1 MRMPEWADEHLSRD
15 LLVLRA
21 RGENQDLEY
30 MESFPQNVRELA
42 KEIAAFATS
51 NPGTIL
57 IGVSDTGD
65 LVGLEDALTIE
76 GRDTLLR
83 RVEGICRGTIKPAIT
98 PTVKFANE
106 DDKVVLVIIV
116 PKGSQPVYYSN
127 HTPYIRHV
135 TESRPAEPH
144 EIVELVR
151 VWLPAV
157 GLEGEDQ
164 DQDPLTHLISEIAKV
179 IVDVLI
185 YADEADERNV
195 NPWLEMWR
203 AQFQQGAA
211 ELRELAIRD
220 IAIEQGMSDELN
232 ELAQAL
238 DEVATFRMYLGC
250 WEKLSASVKRV
261 YKLASLIKDRRI
273 NSLPLSKASLE
284 GIKHMIVSSGRRLSS
299 LADRAEQMVEQGRIE
314 EFQTDASDVG
324 HILLRASQCNISSL
338 RDGIDK
344 KLQEVGRNLHL
355 VETMRICL
363 DGGRSLNAI
372 IEKVKNCSSELS
384 QMVSSL

>member
-1 MRMPEWADEHLSRD
+1 MPEWADEQLSRD
-15 LLVLRA
+15 LSALRA
-21 RGENQDLEY
+21 RGESQDLEY
-30 MESFPQNVRELA
+30 MESFPQNVHELA

-57 IGVSDTGD
+57 IGVSDMGD
-65 LVGLEDALTIE
+65 LVGLEDVLAIE

-83 RVEGICRGTIKPAIT
+83 RIEGICRGTIKPAIT

-106 DDKVVLVIIV
+106 DDKTVLVIII

-127 HTPYIRHV
+127 HIPYIRHI

-151 VWLPAV
+151 LWLPAV

-164 DQDPLTHLISEIAKV
+164 DPLAHLISEIAPV

-203 AQFQQGAA
+203 TQFQQGAA

-220 IAIEQGMSDELN
+220 TAIEQGMSDELN

-250 WEKLSASVKRV
+250 WEKLSALIRRV
-261 YKLASLIKDRRI
+261 YELASLIKHRRI
-273 NSLPLSKASLE
+273 DPVPLSEASLG
-284 GIKHMIVSSGRRLSS
+284 GIKQTIVSSVRSLSS
-299 LADRAEQMVEQGRIE
+299 LVDRAEQMVEQGRIE
-314 EFQTDASDVG
+314 EFQAKASEVG
-324 HILLRASQCNISSL
+324 HILLRASQYNISSL
-338 RDGIDK
+338 QDGIDK
-344 KLQEVGRNLHL
+344 KLQAIGRDLHL

-363 DGGRSLNAI
+363 DGGHSLNAI
-372 IEKVKNCSSELS
+372 IEKVKNCLSELN
-384 QMVSSL
+384 QILSSF

>member
-1 MRMPEWADEHLSRD
+1 MPEWADEHLSRD

-83 RVEGICRGTIKPAIT
+83 RIEGICRGTIKPAIT

-106 DDKVVLVIIV
+106 DEKAVLVIII

-127 HTPYIRHV
+127 HIPYIRHI

-151 VWLPAV
+151 LWLPAI
-157 GLEGEDQ
+157 GLKGEDQ
-164 DQDPLTHLISEIAKV
+164 DPLAHLISEIAPV
-179 IVDVLI
+179 IVDILI

-203 AQFQQGAA
+203 TQFQQGAA

-232 ELAQAL
+232 ELTQAL

-250 WEKLSASVKRV
+250 WEKLSALIRQV
-261 YKLASLIKDRRI
+261 YELASSIKHHRI
-273 NSLPLSKASLE
+273 DSVPLSKASLG
-284 GIKHMIVSSGRRLSS
+284 GIKQTIVSSGRSLSS
-299 LADRAEQMVEQGRIE
+299 LVDRAEQMVEQGRIE
-314 EFQTDASDVG
+314 EFQAKASEVG
-324 HILLRASQCNISSL
+324 HILLRASQYNISSL
-338 RDGIDK
+338 QDGIDK
-344 KLQEVGRNLHL
+344 KLQAIGRVLHL

-384 QMVSSL
+384 QIVSSL

>member
-21 RGENQDLEY
+21 RGENQELEY

-83 RVEGICRGTIKPAIT
+83 RIEGICRGTIKPSIT

-144 EIVELVR
+144 EIVELVK

-157 GLEGEDQ
+157 GLERE
-164 DQDPLTHLISEIAKV
+164 DQDPLPHLISEIATV

-203 AQFQQGAA
+203 TQFQQGAA

-250 WEKLSASVKRV
+250 WEKLSALIRRV
-261 YKLASLIKDRRI
+261 YELASSIKHRRI
-273 NSLPLSKASLE
+273 DPVPLSEASLG
-284 GIKHMIVSSGRRLSS
+284 GIKQTIVSSGRSLSS

-314 EFQTDASDVG
+314 EFQAKASEVG
-324 HILLRASQCNISSL
+324 HILLRASQYNISSL
-338 RDGIDK
+338 QDGIDK
-344 KLQEVGRNLHL
+344 KLQAIGRGLHL

-372 IEKVKNCSSELS
+372 IEKVKNYSSELN
-384 QMVSSL
+384 QIFSSF

>member
-1 MRMPEWADEHLSRD
+1 MPEWADEHLSRD

-21 RGENQDLEY
+21 RGENQELEY

-83 RVEGICRGTIKPAIT
+83 RIEGICRGTIKPSIT

-127 HTPYIRHV
+127 HTPYIRHI

-164 DQDPLTHLISEIAKV
+164 DPLTHLISEIAMV

-185 YADEADERNV
+185 YADEADERNI

-250 WEKLSASVKRV
+250 WEKLSVSVKQV

-273 NSLPLSKASLE
+273 DSLPLSKASLE
-284 GIKHMIVSSGRRLSS
+284 GIKQTIVSSSRSLSS

-324 HILLRASQCNISSL
+324 HILLRASQYNISSL
-338 RDGIDK
+338 QDGIDK
-344 KLQEVGRNLHL
+344 KLQAIGRGLHL

-372 IEKVKNCSSELS
+372 IEKVKNYSSELN
-384 QMVSSL
+384 QIFSSF

>member
-1 MRMPEWADEHLSRD
+1 MPEWADEQLSRD
-15 LLVLRA
+15 LSVLRA
-21 RGENQDLEY
+21 RGESQDLEY
-30 MESFPQNVRELA
+30 MKSFPQNVHELA

-51 NPGTIL
+51 NTGTIL
-57 IGVSDTGD
+57 IGVSDMGD
-65 LVGLEDALTIE
+65 LVGLEDVLAIE

-83 RVEGICRGTIKPAIT
+83 RIEGICRGTIKPAIT

-106 DDKVVLVIIV
+106 DDKTVLVIII

-127 HTPYIRHV
+127 HIPYIRHI

-151 VWLPAV
+151 LWLPAV

-164 DQDPLTHLISEIAKV
+164 DPLAHLISEIAQV
-179 IVDVLI
+179 IVDILI

-203 AQFQQGAA
+203 TQFQQGAA

-220 IAIEQGMSDELN
+220 TAIEQGMSDELN

-250 WEKLSASVKRV
+250 WEKLSALISRV
-261 YKLASLIKDRRI
+261 YELASSIKHRRI
-273 NSLPLSKASLE
+273 DPVPLSEASLG
-284 GIKHMIVSSGRRLSS
+284 GIKQTIVSSGRSLSS

-314 EFQTDASDVG
+314 EFQAKASEVG
-324 HILLRASQCNISSL
+324 HILLRASQYNISSL
-338 RDGIDK
+338 QDGIDK
-344 KLQEVGRNLHL
+344 KLQAIGRGLHL

-384 QMVSSL
+384 QIVSSL

>member
-1 MRMPEWADEHLSRD
+1 MPEWADEHLSRD

-21 RGENQDLEY
+21 RGENQELEY

-83 RVEGICRGTIKPAIT
+83 RIEGICRGTIKPSIT

-127 HTPYIRHV
+127 HTPYIRHI

-164 DQDPLTHLISEIAKV
+164 DPLTHLISEIAMV

-185 YADEADERNV
+185 YADEADERNI

-250 WEKLSASVKRV
+250 WEKLSVSVKQV

-273 NSLPLSKASLE
+273 DSLPLSKASLE
-284 GIKHMIVSSGRRLSS
+284 GIKQTIVSSRRSLSS

-324 HILLRASQCNISSL
+324 HILLRASQYNISSL
-338 RDGIDK
+338 QDGIDK
-344 KLQEVGRNLHL
+344 KLQAIGRGLHL

-372 IEKVKNCSSELS
+372 IEKVKNYSSELN
-384 QMVSSL
+384 QIFSSF

>member
-1 MRMPEWADEHLSRD
+1 MPEWADEHLSRD

-21 RGENQDLEY
+21 KGENQDLEY

-83 RVEGICRGTIKPAIT
+83 RIEGICRGTIKPSIT

-144 EIVELVR
+144 EIVELVK

-157 GLEGEDQ
+157 GLERE
-164 DQDPLTHLISEIAKV
+164 DQDPLTHLISEIATV

-203 AQFQQGAA
+203 TQFQQGAA
-211 ELRELAIRD
+211 ELRELAIRYT
-220 IAIEQGMSDELN
+220 AIEQEMSDELN

-250 WEKLSASVKRV
+250 WEKLSALIRRV
-261 YKLASLIKDRRI
+261 YELASSIKHRRI
-273 NSLPLSKASLE
+273 DPVPLSEASLG
-284 GIKHMIVSSGRRLSS
+284 GIKQTIVSSGRSLSS

-314 EFQTDASDVG
+314 EFQAKASEVG
-324 HILLRASQCNISSL
+324 HILLRASQYKISSL
-338 RDGIDK
+338 QDGIDK
-344 KLQEVGRNLHL
+344 KLQAIGRGLHL

-372 IEKVKNCSSELS
+372 IEKVKNYSSELN
-384 QMVSSL
+384 QIFSSF

>member
-1 MRMPEWADEHLSRD
+1 MKMPEWADEHLSRD

-21 RGENQDLEY
+21 RGENQELEY

-83 RVEGICRGTIKPAIT
+83 RIEGICRGTIKPSIT

-127 HTPYIRHV
+127 HTPYIRHI

-164 DQDPLTHLISEIAKV
+164 DPLTHLISEIAMV

-185 YADEADERNV
+185 YADEADERNI

-250 WEKLSASVKRV
+250 WEKLSVSVKQV

-273 NSLPLSKASLE
+273 DSLPLSKASLE
-284 GIKHMIVSSGRRLSS
+284 GIKQTIVSSSRSLSS

-324 HILLRASQCNISSL
+324 HILLRASQYNISSL
-338 RDGIDK
+338 QDGIDK
-344 KLQEVGRNLHL
+344 KLQAIGRGLHL

-372 IEKVKNCSSELS
+372 IEKVKNYSSELN
-384 QMVSSL
+384 QIFSSF

>member
-1 MRMPEWADEHLSRD
+1 MKMPEWADEHLSRD

-21 RGENQDLEY
+21 RGENQELEY

-83 RVEGICRGTIKPAIT
+83 RIEGICRGTIKPSIT

-127 HTPYIRHV
+127 YTPYIRHI

-144 EIVELVR
+144 EIIELVR

-164 DQDPLTHLISEIAKV
+164 DPLTHLISEIAMV

-185 YADEADERNV
+185 YADEADERNI

-250 WEKLSASVKRV
+250 WEKLSVSVKQV

-273 NSLPLSKASLE
+273 DSLPLSKASLE
-284 GIKHMIVSSGRRLSS
+284 GIKQTIVSSSRSLSS

-324 HILLRASQCNISSL
+324 HILLRASQYNISSL
-338 RDGIDK
+338 QDGIDK
-344 KLQEVGRNLHL
+344 KLQAIGRGLHL

-372 IEKVKNCSSELS
+372 IEKVKNYSSKLN
-384 QMVSSL
+384 QIFSSF

>member
-21 RGENQDLEY
+21 KGENQDLEY

-83 RVEGICRGTIKPAIT
+83 RIEGICRGTIKPSIT

-144 EIVELVR
+144 EIVELVK

-157 GLEGEDQ
+157 GLERE
-164 DQDPLTHLISEIAKV
+164 DQDPLTHLISEIATV

-203 AQFQQGAA
+203 TQFQQGAA
-211 ELRELAIRD
+211 ELRELAIRYT
-220 IAIEQGMSDELN
+220 AIEQEMSDELN

-250 WEKLSASVKRV
+250 WEKLSALIRRV
-261 YKLASLIKDRRI
+261 YELASSIKHRRI
-273 NSLPLSKASLE
+273 DPVPLSEASLG
-284 GIKHMIVSSGRRLSS
+284 GIKQTIVSSGRSLSS

-314 EFQTDASDVG
+314 EFQAKASEVG
-324 HILLRASQCNISSL
+324 HILLRASQYKISSL
-338 RDGIDK
+338 QDGIDK
-344 KLQEVGRNLHL
+344 KLQAIGRGLHL

-372 IEKVKNCSSELS
+372 IEKVKNYSSELN
-384 QMVSSL
+384 QIFSSF

>member
-1 MRMPEWADEHLSRD
+1 MPEWADEHLSRD

-83 RVEGICRGTIKPAIT
+83 RIEGICRGTIKPAIT

-106 DDKVVLVIIV
+106 DEKAVLVIII

-127 HTPYIRHV
+127 HIPYIRHI

-151 VWLPAV
+151 LWLPAI
-157 GLEGEDQ
+157 GLKGEDQ
-164 DQDPLTHLISEIAKV
+164 DPLAHLISGIAPV
-179 IVDVLI
+179 IVDILI

-203 AQFQQGAA
+203 TQFQQGAA

-250 WEKLSASVKRV
+250 WEKLSALIRQV
-261 YKLASLIKDRRI
+261 YEFASSIKHRRIDPVPLSEASLG
-273 NSLPLSKASLE
+273 
-284 GIKHMIVSSGRRLSS
+284 GIKQTIVSSGRSLSS

-314 EFQTDASDVG
+314 EFQAKASEVG
-324 HILLRASQCNISSL
+324 HILLRANQYNISSL
-338 RDGIDK
+338 QDGIDK
-344 KLQEVGRNLHL
+344 KLQAIGRVLHL
-355 VETMRICL
+355 VETMRIYL
-363 DGGRSLNAI
+363 DGGRSLNVI

-384 QMVSSL
+384 QIVSSL

>member
-21 RGENQDLEY
+21 RGENQELEY

-83 RVEGICRGTIKPAIT
+83 RIEGICRGTIKPSIT

-127 HTPYIRHV
+127 HTPYIRHI

-164 DQDPLTHLISEIAKV
+164 DPLTHLISEIAMV

-185 YADEADERNV
+185 YADEADERNI

-211 ELRELAIRD
+211 ELGELAIRD

-250 WEKLSASVKRV
+250 WEKLSVSVKQV

-273 NSLPLSKASLE
+273 DSLPLSKASLE
-284 GIKHMIVSSGRRLSS
+284 GIKQTIVSSSRSLSS
-299 LADRAEQMVEQGRIE
+299 LVDRAEQMVEQGRIE
-314 EFQTDASDVG
+314 EFQTDASEVG
-324 HILLRASQCNISSL
+324 HILLRASQYNISSL
-338 RDGIDK
+338 QDGIDK
-344 KLQEVGRNLHL
+344 KLQAIGRGLHL

-372 IEKVKNCSSELS
+372 IEKVKNYSSELN
-384 QMVSSL
+384 QIFSSF

>member
-1 MRMPEWADEHLSRD
+1 MPEWADEHLSRD

-21 RGENQDLEY
+21 RGENQELEY

-83 RVEGICRGTIKPAIT
+83 RIEGICRGTIKPSIT

-127 HTPYIRHV
+127 HTPYIRHI

-164 DQDPLTHLISEIAKV
+164 DPLTHLISEIAMV

-185 YADEADERNV
+185 YADEADERNI

-211 ELRELAIRD
+211 ELGELAIRD

-250 WEKLSASVKRV
+250 WEKLSVSVKQV

-273 NSLPLSKASLE
+273 DSLPLSKASLE
-284 GIKHMIVSSGRRLSS
+284 GIKQTIVSSSRSLSS
-299 LADRAEQMVEQGRIE
+299 LVDRAEQMVEQGRIE
-314 EFQTDASDVG
+314 EFQTDASEVG
-324 HILLRASQCNISSL
+324 HILLRASQYNISSL
-338 RDGIDK
+338 QDGIDK
-344 KLQEVGRNLHL
+344 KLQAIGRGLHL

-372 IEKVKNCSSELS
+372 IEKVKNYSSELN
-384 QMVSSL
+384 QIFSSF

>member
-1 MRMPEWADEHLSRD
+1 MPEWADEQLSRD
-15 LLVLRA
+15 LSALRA
-21 RGENQDLEY
+21 RGESQDLEY
-30 MESFPQNVRELA
+30 MESFPQNVYELA
-42 KEIAAFATS
+42 KEIAAFGTS

-57 IGVSDTGD
+57 IGVSDMGD
-65 LVGLEDALTIE
+65 LVGLEDVLAIE

-83 RVEGICRGTIKPAIT
+83 RIEGICRGTIKPAIT

-106 DDKVVLVIIV
+106 DDKTVLVIII

-127 HTPYIRHV
+127 HIPYIRHI

-151 VWLPAV
+151 LWLPAV

-164 DQDPLTHLISEIAKV
+164 DPLAHLISEIAPV

-203 AQFQQGAA
+203 TQFQQGAA

-250 WEKLSASVKRV
+250 WEKLSALIRRV
-261 YKLASLIKDRRI
+261 YELASLIKHRRI
-273 NSLPLSKASLE
+273 DPVPLSEASLG
-284 GIKHMIVSSGRRLSS
+284 GIKQTIVSSVRSLSS
-299 LADRAEQMVEQGRIE
+299 LVDRAEQMVEQGRIE
-314 EFQTDASDVG
+314 EFQAKASEVG
-324 HILLRASQCNISSL
+324 HILLRASQYNISSL
-338 RDGIDK
+338 QDGIDK
-344 KLQEVGRNLHL
+344 KLQAIGRDLHL

-363 DGGRSLNAI
+363 DGGHSLNAI
-372 IEKVKNCSSELS
+372 IEKVKNCLSELN
-384 QMVSSL
+384 QILSSF

>member
-83 RVEGICRGTIKPAIT
+83 RIEGICRGTIKPAIT

-106 DDKVVLVIIV
+106 DEKAVLVIII

-127 HTPYIRHV
+127 HIPYIRHI

-151 VWLPAV
+151 LWLPAI
-157 GLEGEDQ
+157 GLKGEDQ
-164 DQDPLTHLISEIAKV
+164 DPLAHLISEIAPV
-179 IVDVLI
+179 IVDILI

-203 AQFQQGAA
+203 TQFQQGAA

-220 IAIEQGMSDELN
+220 TAIEQGMSDELN

-238 DEVATFRMYLGC
+238 EEAATFRMYLGC
-250 WEKLSASVKRV
+250 WEKLSALIKRV
-261 YKLASLIKDRRI
+261 YGLASSIKHHRI
-273 NSLPLSKASLE
+273 DSVPLSKASLG
-284 GIKHMIVSSGRRLSS
+284 GIKQTIVSSGRSLSG
-299 LADRAEQMVEQGRIE
+299 LVDRAEQMVEQGRIE
-314 EFQTDASDVG
+314 EFQAKASEVG
-324 HILLRASQCNISSL
+324 HILLRASQYNISSL
-338 RDGIDK
+338 QDGIDK
-344 KLQEVGRNLHL
+344 KLQAIGRGLHL

-372 IEKVKNCSSELS
+372 IEKVNNYSSELN
-384 QMVSSL
+384 QIFSSL

>member
-1 MRMPEWADEHLSRD
+1 MRIPEWADEHLSRD

-83 RVEGICRGTIKPAIT
+83 RIEGICRGTIKPAIT

-106 DDKVVLVIIV
+106 DEKAVLVIII

-127 HTPYIRHV
+127 HIPYIRHI

-151 VWLPAV
+151 LWLPAI
-157 GLEGEDQ
+157 GLKGEDQ
-164 DQDPLTHLISEIAKV
+164 DPLAHLISEIAPI
-179 IVDVLI
+179 IVDILI

-203 AQFQQGAA
+203 TQFQQGAA
-211 ELRELAIRD
+211 ELRELVIRD

-238 DEVATFRMYLGC
+238 DEVVTFRMYLGC
-250 WEKLSASVKRV
+250 WEKLSALIRQV
-261 YKLASLIKDRRI
+261 YKLASSIKHRRI
-273 NSLPLSKASLE
+273 DPVSLSEASLG
-284 GIKHMIVSSGRRLSS
+284 GIKQTIVSSSRSLSS

-314 EFQTDASDVG
+314 EFQAKASEVG
-324 HILLRASQCNISSL
+324 HILLRASQYNISSL
-338 RDGIDK
+338 QDGLDK
-344 KLQEVGRNLHL
+344 KLQAIGRVLHL

-363 DGGRSLNAI
+363 DGGRSLNGI
-372 IEKVKNCSSELS
+372 IKKVKNCSSELS
-384 QMVSSL
+384 QIISSL

>member
-1 MRMPEWADEHLSRD
+1 MPEWADEQLSRD
-15 LLVLRA
+15 LSALRA
-21 RGENQDLEY
+21 RGESQDLEY
-30 MESFPQNVRELA
+30 MESFPQNVYELA
-42 KEIAAFATS
+42 KEIAAFGTS

-57 IGVSDTGD
+57 IGVSDMGD
-65 LVGLEDALTIE
+65 LVGLEDVLAIE

-83 RVEGICRGTIKPAIT
+83 RIEGICRGTIKPAIT

-106 DDKVVLVIIV
+106 DDKTVLVIII

-127 HTPYIRHV
+127 HIPYIRHI

-151 VWLPAV
+151 LWLPAV

-164 DQDPLTHLISEIAKV
+164 DPLAHLISEIAPV

-185 YADEADERNV
+185 YADETDERNV

-203 AQFQQGAA
+203 TQFQQGAA

-220 IAIEQGMSDELN
+220 TAIEQGMSDELN

-250 WEKLSASVKRV
+250 WEKLSALIRRV
-261 YKLASLIKDRRI
+261 YELASLIKHRRI
-273 NSLPLSKASLE
+273 DPVPLSEASLG
-284 GIKHMIVSSGRRLSS
+284 GIKQTIVSSVRSLSS
-299 LADRAEQMVEQGRIE
+299 LVDRAEQMVEQGRIE
-314 EFQTDASDVG
+314 EFQAKASEVG
-324 HILLRASQCNISSL
+324 HILLRVSQYNISSL
-338 RDGIDK
+338 QDGIDK
-344 KLQEVGRNLHL
+344 KLQAIGRDLHL

-363 DGGRSLNAI
+363 DGGHSLNAI
-372 IEKVKNCSSELS
+372 IEKVKNCLSELN
-384 QMVSSL
+384 QILSSF

>member
-83 RVEGICRGTIKPAIT
+83 RIESICRGTIKPAIT

-106 DDKVVLVIIV
+106 DEKAVLVIII

-127 HTPYIRHV
+127 HIPYIRHI

-151 VWLPAV
+151 LWLPAI
-157 GLEGEDQ
+157 GLKGEDQ
-164 DQDPLTHLISEIAKV
+164 DPLAHLISEIAPV
-179 IVDVLI
+179 IVDILI

-203 AQFQQGAA
+203 TQFQQGAA

-232 ELAQAL
+232 ELTQAL

-250 WEKLSASVKRV
+250 WEKLSALIRQV
-261 YKLASLIKDRRI
+261 YELASSIKHRRI
-273 NSLPLSKASLE
+273 DPVPLSEASLG
-284 GIKHMIVSSGRRLSS
+284 GIKQTIVSSGRSLSS
-299 LADRAEQMVEQGRIE
+299 LVDRAEQMEEQGRIE
-314 EFQTDASDVG
+314 EFQAKASEVG
-324 HILLRASQCNISSL
+324 HILLRASQYNISSL
-338 RDGIDK
+338 QDGIDK
-344 KLQEVGRNLHL
+344 KLQAIGRVLHL

-384 QMVSSL
+384 QIVSSL

>member
-21 RGENQDLEY
+21 KGENQDLEY

-83 RVEGICRGTIKPAIT
+83 RIEGICRGTIKPSIT

-144 EIVELVR
+144 EIVELVK

-157 GLEGEDQ
+157 GLERE
-164 DQDPLTHLISEIAKV
+164 DQDPLTHLISEIATV

-203 AQFQQGAA
+203 TQFQQGAA

-220 IAIEQGMSDELN
+220 TAIEQEMSDELN

-250 WEKLSASVKRV
+250 WEKLSALIRRV
-261 YKLASLIKDRRI
+261 YELASSIKHRRI
-273 NSLPLSKASLE
+273 DPVPLSEASLG
-284 GIKHMIVSSGRRLSS
+284 GIKQTIVSSGRSLSS

-314 EFQTDASDVG
+314 EFQAKASAVG
-324 HILLRASQCNISSL
+324 HILLRASQYKISSL
-338 RDGIDK
+338 QDGIDK
-344 KLQEVGRNLHL
+344 KLQAIGRGLHL

-372 IEKVKNCSSELS
+372 IEKVKNYSSELN
-384 QMVSSL
+384 QIFSSF

>member
-21 RGENQDLEY
+21 RGENQELEY

-57 IGVSDTGD
+57 IGVSNTGD

-83 RVEGICRGTIKPAIT
+83 RIEGICRGTIKPAIT

-127 HTPYIRHV
+127 HTPYIRHI

-164 DQDPLTHLISEIAKV
+164 DPLTHLISEIAMV

-185 YADEADERNV
+185 YADEADERNI

-250 WEKLSASVKRV
+250 WEKLSVSVKQV

-273 NSLPLSKASLE
+273 DSLPLSKASLE
-284 GIKHMIVSSGRRLSS
+284 GIKQTIVSSSRSLSS

-324 HILLRASQCNISSL
+324 HILLRASQYNISSL
-338 RDGIDK
+338 QDGIDK
-344 KLQEVGRNLHL
+344 KLQAIGRGLHL

-372 IEKVKNCSSELS
+372 IEKVKNYSSELN
-384 QMVSSL
+384 QIFSSF

>member
-1 MRMPEWADEHLSRD
+1 MPEWADEHLSRD

-83 RVEGICRGTIKPAIT
+83 RIEGICRGTIKPAIT

-106 DDKVVLVIIV
+106 DEKAVLVIII

-127 HTPYIRHV
+127 HIPYIRHI

-151 VWLPAV
+151 LWLPAI
-157 GLEGEDQ
+157 GLKGEDQ
-164 DQDPLTHLISEIAKV
+164 DPLAHLISEIAPV
-179 IVDVLI
+179 IVDILI

-203 AQFQQGAA
+203 TQFQQGAA

-232 ELAQAL
+232 ELTQAL

-250 WEKLSASVKRV
+250 WEKLSALIRQV
-261 YKLASLIKDRRI
+261 YELASSIKHHRI
-273 NSLPLSKASLE
+273 DSVPLSKASLG
-284 GIKHMIVSSGRRLSS
+284 GIKQTIVSSGRSLSS
-299 LADRAEQMVEQGRIE
+299 LVDRAEQMVEQGRIE
-314 EFQTDASDVG
+314 EFQAKASEVG
-324 HILLRASQCNISSL
+324 HILLRASQYNISSL
-338 RDGIDK
+338 QDGIDK
-344 KLQEVGRNLHL
+344 KLQAIGRVLHL
-355 VETMRICL
+355 VETMRICW

-384 QMVSSL
+384 QIVSSL

>member
-21 RGENQDLEY
+21 RGENQELEY

-83 RVEGICRGTIKPAIT
+83 RIEGICRGTIKPSIT

-127 HTPYIRHV
+127 YTPYIRHI

-144 EIVELVR
+144 EIIELVR

-164 DQDPLTHLISEIAKV
+164 DPLTHLISEIAMV

-185 YADEADERNV
+185 YADEADERNI

-250 WEKLSASVKRV
+250 WEKLSVSVKQV

-273 NSLPLSKASLE
+273 DSLPLSKASLE
-284 GIKHMIVSSGRRLSS
+284 GIKQTIVSSSRSLSS

-324 HILLRASQCNISSL
+324 HILLRASQYNISSL
-338 RDGIDK
+338 QDGIDK
-344 KLQEVGRNLHL
+344 KLQAIGRGLHL

-372 IEKVKNCSSELS
+372 IEKVKNYSSKLN
-384 QMVSSL
+384 QIFSSF

>member
-1 MRMPEWADEHLSRD
+1 MPEWADEHLSRD

-83 RVEGICRGTIKPAIT
+83 RIEGICRGTIKPAIT

-106 DDKVVLVIIV
+106 DDKVVLVIII

-127 HTPYIRHV
+127 HIPYIRHI

-151 VWLPAV
+151 LWLPAI
-157 GLEGEDQ
+157 GLEEE
-164 DQDPLTHLISEIAKV
+164 DQDPLAHLISEIATV

-185 YADEADERNV
+185 YADEADDRNV

-203 AQFQQGAA
+203 TQFQQGAA

-220 IAIEQGMSDELN
+220 TAIEQGMSNELN

-250 WEKLSASVKRV
+250 WEKLSTLIRRV
-261 YKLASLIKDRRI
+261 YELASSIKHRRI
-273 NSLPLSKASLE
+273 DPVPLSEASLA
-284 GIKHMIVSSGRRLSS
+284 GIKQTIISSGRSLSS

-314 EFQTDASDVG
+314 EFQAKASEVG
-324 HILLRASQCNISSL
+324 HILLRASQYNISSL
-338 RDGIDK
+338 QDGIDK
-344 KLQEVGRNLHL
+344 KLQAIGRDLHL

-372 IEKVKNCSSELS
+372 IEKVKNCLSELN
-384 QMVSSL
+384 QIFSSF

>member
-1 MRMPEWADEHLSRD
+1 MKMSEWADEHLSRD

-21 RGENQDLEY
+21 RGENQELEY

-83 RVEGICRGTIKPAIT
+83 RIEGICRGTIKPSIT

-127 HTPYIRHV
+127 HTPYIRHI

-164 DQDPLTHLISEIAKV
+164 DPLTHLISEIAMV

-185 YADEADERNV
+185 YADEADERNI

-250 WEKLSASVKRV
+250 WEKLSVSVKQV

-273 NSLPLSKASLE
+273 DSLPLSKASLE
-284 GIKHMIVSSGRRLSS
+284 GIKQTIVSSSRSLSS

-324 HILLRASQCNISSL
+324 HILLRASQYNISSL
-338 RDGIDK
+338 QDGIDK
-344 KLQEVGRNLHL
+344 KLQAIGRGLHL

-372 IEKVKNCSSELS
+372 IEKVKNYSSELN
-384 QMVSSL
+384 QIFSSF